1 MVSSSFCKP
10 KAEIADCQ
18 SVIRML
24 KQTGRL
30 ERYEKSQDVYD
41 QLKPL
46 QESAI
51 RYAKE
56 RVRTLKEEKLE
67 IICRQSNP
75 VTTVADLVEYLNS
88 RR

>member
-1 MVSSSFCKP
+1 M
-10 KAEIADCQ
+10 
-18 SVIRML
+18 IRML